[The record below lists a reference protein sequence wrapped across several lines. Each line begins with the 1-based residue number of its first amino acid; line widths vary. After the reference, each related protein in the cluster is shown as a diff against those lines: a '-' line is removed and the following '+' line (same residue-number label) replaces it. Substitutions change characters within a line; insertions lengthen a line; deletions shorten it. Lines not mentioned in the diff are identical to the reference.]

1 MDNGGLG
8 VCVLWIMVGWGMS
21 CGQWW
26 AGGICSVD
34 NGGLGVYVLW
44 IMVGWGYMSC
54 G

>member
-8 VCVLWIMVGWGMS
+8 VYVLWIMVGWG
-21 CGQWW
+21 
-26 AGGICSVD
+26 ICPVD

-44 IMVGWGYMSC
+44 IMVGWGYMFC